1 MFEQIDEFLSYLST
15 QKRYSIHTITSYKN
29 DISSAVTY
37 FISLYEIETIETVKF
52 FHLRSYI
59 VAQLKQGMSA
69 KTVNRK
75 ISALRSFYKYLVKKD
90 IVIVNPML
98 KIVAPKIPKRLPD
111 FVSKSD
117 VSTLFDSL
125 PFGDLFSETRDYII
139 ILILYNTGIRK
150 SELIG
155 LTNKSI
161 DFAQKRLSVVGKGN
175 KERIIPI
182 STSLIVKLKQYIKL
196 RNTTFGLAGNT
207 LLLTD
212 KGNKLYPK
220 FVYNVVNR
228 VLTEI
233 ATNTR
238 KSPHILRHT
247 FATHMANNGAELNC
261 IKELLG
267 HSSLAATQIYTHNSI
282 QKLKDVHT
290 RTHPK
295 GQL

>member
-139 ILILYNTGIRK
+139 ILILNASQRTIVTLATEFK
-150 SELIG
+150 SFVLI
-155 LTNKSI
+155 LIMTNI
-161 DFAQKRLSVVGKGN
+161 LSVN
-175 KERIIPI
+175 
-182 STSLIVKLKQYIKL
+182 
-196 RNTTFGLAGNT
+196 
-207 LLLTD
+207 LLL
-212 KGNKLYPK
+212 
-220 FVYNVVNR
+220 
-228 VLTEI
+228 
-233 ATNTR
+233 
-238 KSPHILRHT
+238 
-247 FATHMANNGAELNC
+247 
-261 IKELLG
+261 
-267 HSSLAATQIYTHNSI
+267 
-282 QKLKDVHT
+282 
-290 RTHPK
+290 
-295 GQL
+295 

>member
-161 DFAQKRLSVVGKGN
+161 DFAQKRMSVVGKGN

-282 QKLKDVHT
+282 QKLKDVHA

>member
-161 DFAQKRLSVVGKGN
+161 DFAQKRMSVVGKGN

-267 HSSLAATQIYTHNSI
+267 HSRKIL
-282 QKLKDVHT
+282 L
-290 RTHPK
+290 
-295 GQL
+295 

>member
-125 PFGDLFSETRDYII
+125 PFGHLFSETRDYII

-161 DFAQKRLSVVGKGN
+161 DFAQKRMSVVGKGN